1 MPTPASLIRS
11 FTYRS
16 RHVFRH
22 FHSREVWRRFRTA
35 AKHYDVST
43 LWVFVRALQ
52 LYKAGRFLP
61 HESLAKG
68 LIDPAVPI
76 ETSFDH
82 FSEERLHALQIA
94 ANSPNAEACRDK
106 LLFHVYCEAHEL
118 PTPPLLGVLSPHG
131 SRDGA
136 GRLLAGDA
144 AWDSFV
150 ASIETNIVAKPRNG
164 KQGRDIERITV
175 DVGEP
180 RHPEG
185 SASPPLERLRC
196 NLRED
201 YILEECLVAHEDIQK
216 LTGSRSISAVR
227 IITCV
232 NPAGEVRLLDA
243 YFRLV
248 VGDSVT
254 DNISDPETGLFS
266 GNILATPNLDS
277 GSVESAWAP
286 NADGV
291 GYSEITR
298 HPGTGREVIG
308 FTVPDWSEVRALVIK
323 AATAFV
329 PIRVVGW
336 DVAIT
341 PSGPVLI
348 EANERFKHSASG
360 GRVWEIRRALAE
372 LG

>member
-118 PTPPLLGVLSPHG
+118 PTPPLLGVLCPMDPVTGLDGCWPAMPHG
-131 SRDGA
+131 TPSSRV
-136 GRLLAGDA
+136 
-144 AWDSFV
+144 S
-150 ASIETNIVAKPRNG
+150 
-164 KQGRDIERITV
+164 
-175 DVGEP
+175 
-180 RHPEG
+180 
-185 SASPPLERLRC
+185 
-196 NLRED
+196 
-201 YILEECLVAHEDIQK
+201 K
-216 LTGSRSISAVR
+216 LISL
-227 IITCV
+227 
-232 NPAGEVRLLDA
+232 P
-243 YFRLV
+243 
-248 VGDSVT
+248 S
-254 DNISDPETGLFS
+254 PETES
-266 GNILATPNLDS
+266 RAEIL
-277 GSVESAWAP
+277 
-286 NADGV
+286 
-291 GYSEITR
+291 SE
-298 HPGTGREVIG
+298 
-308 FTVPDWSEVRALVIK
+308 
-323 AATAFV
+323 
-329 PIRVVGW
+329 
-336 DVAIT
+336 
-341 PSGPVLI
+341 
-348 EANERFKHSASG
+348 
-360 GRVWEIRRALAE
+360 
-372 LG
+372 